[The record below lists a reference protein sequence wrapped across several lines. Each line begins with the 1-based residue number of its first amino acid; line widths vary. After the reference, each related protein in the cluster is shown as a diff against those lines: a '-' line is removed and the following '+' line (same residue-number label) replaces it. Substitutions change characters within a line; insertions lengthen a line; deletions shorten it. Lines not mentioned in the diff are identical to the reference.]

1 MASRQV
7 TPGEPGKTPRR
18 SATTPEGR
26 EHELVNLAYNLA
38 EKQFRDGTASSQ
50 VTTHFLKMGSSREY
64 LEQRR
69 IAQEVEL
76 MEAKKQLMASQENMG
91 VLIEKALEAFR
102 EYSGHGPTE
111 EQGDAGDY

>member
-1 MASRQV
+1 
-7 TPGEPGKTPRR
+7 
-18 SATTPEGR
+18 
-26 EHELVNLAYNLA
+26 
-38 EKQFRDGTASSQ
+38 
-50 VTTHFLKMGSSREY
+50 
-64 LEQRR
+64 
-69 IAQEVEL
+69 